1 MDNIYTTLAKLQDV
15 TNRTPIMESDTAGN
29 IENLKKESTKAV
41 SEDDSIFADTALS
54 MDNLAKLKE
63 VEETA
68 GTIKAE
74 LKDAMMSRLAE
85 LAGVPLSEIE
95 EAAGESETAESAA
108 SRIASEVVLD
118 DEDIAEAKDTHCSD
132 KCCGSDVKAEDCNC
146 PPDCKHCNCNA
157 VSESSAED
165 ERAHMQALAKASEP
179 ERGEERKKVSL
190 KKAPWEESVDEAVGD
205 SDSVR
210 NIDSILTSMNAD
222 HPGDIIADI
231 LHWCDAKNED
241 FNDLIRRGT
250 DYYHDEKEMAGE
262 SVEEAVGDSAE
273 SIWEL
278 CDELDCAAHPV
289 FSELVRYLDGDTLQD
304 FVADFRRHNDMNEG
318 AVNEADIDE
327 NAFNQA
333 AAAAARAGKKDFEFG
348 GKTHKTT
355 MSKDT
360 AHKLDDNVQVDEEE
374 KVEETTTAGA
384 VATDASGNGK
394 SLYKHASVYEGNDIA
409 QNAMRLMEGMN
420 INVSMNDQ
428 SGPSLTV
435 TATDE
440 DAAKLGSLLQ
450 LAGLGSLGMQH
461 EAVAEDQDFA
471 NAADDTATAD
481 TETLVNTIS
490 GGLNRQK
497 QQVNPNN
504 PGDNALAMQGMGN
517 NTVNLEDIT
526 ESHLMSLYQEFK
538 TK

>member
-95 EAAGESETAESAA
+95 EAAGERETAESAA

-190 KKAPWEESVDEAVGD
+190 KKAPWEESV
-205 SDSVR
+205 
-210 NIDSILTSMNAD
+210 
-222 HPGDIIADI
+222 
-231 LHWCDAKNED
+231 
-241 FNDLIRRGT
+241 
-250 DYYHDEKEMAGE
+250 
-262 SVEEAVGDSAE
+262 EEAVGDSAE
-273 SIWEL
+273 AIWEL

-318 AVNEADIDE
+318 AVNEDDIDE

-333 AAAAARAGKKDFEFG
+333 AAAAARAGKKDFKFG

-360 AHKLDDNVQVDEEE
+360 AHKLDDDVQVDEEEKEECRYCGGDCPNDEDNACDGYLGDIDGLYEGNDEE

-526 ESHLMSLYQEFK
+526 ESHLMSLYREFK

>member
-1 MDNIYTTLAKLQDV
+1 MDNDAEADDDAELDADDEGEKL
-15 TNRTPIMESDTAGN
+15 PLSDADDDAELDG
-29 IENLKKESTKAV
+29 
-41 SEDDSIFADTALS
+41 EDDSDYDHFEGYA
-54 MDNLAKLKE
+54 NE
-63 VEETA
+63 P
-68 GTIKAE
+68 
-74 LKDAMMSRLAE
+74 DA
-85 LAGVPLSEIE
+85 
-95 EAAGESETAESAA
+95 
-108 SRIASEVVLD
+108 
-118 DEDIAEAKDTHCSD
+118 HCSD

-146 PPDCKHCNCNA
+146 PPDCEHCNCNA

-190 KKAPWEESVDEAVGD
+190 KKAPWEESV
-205 SDSVR
+205 
-210 NIDSILTSMNAD
+210 
-222 HPGDIIADI
+222 
-231 LHWCDAKNED
+231 
-241 FNDLIRRGT
+241 
-250 DYYHDEKEMAGE
+250 
-262 SVEEAVGDSAE
+262 EEAVGDSAE
-273 SIWEL
+273 AIWEL

-318 AVNEADIDE
+318 AVNEDDIDE

-333 AAAAARAGKKDFEFG
+333 AAAAARAGKKDFKFG

-360 AHKLDDNVQVDEEE
+360 AHKLDDDVQVDEEE

>member
-190 KKAPWEESVDEAVGD
+190 KKAPWEESV
-205 SDSVR
+205 
-210 NIDSILTSMNAD
+210 
-222 HPGDIIADI
+222 
-231 LHWCDAKNED
+231 
-241 FNDLIRRGT
+241 
-250 DYYHDEKEMAGE
+250 
-262 SVEEAVGDSAE
+262 EEAVGDSAE
-273 SIWEL
+273 AIWEL

-360 AHKLDDNVQVDEEE
+360 AHKLDDDVQVDEEE

>member
-15 TNRTPIMESDTAGN
+15 ANKTPIMESDTAGN

-41 SEDDSIFADTALS
+41 SEDDGIFADTALS

-118 DEDIAEAKDTHCSD
+118 DEDVAEAKDTHCSD

-157 VSESSAED
+157 VSESSDED

-190 KKAPWEESVDEAVGD
+190 KKAPWE
-205 SDSVR
+205 
-210 NIDSILTSMNAD
+210 
-222 HPGDIIADI
+222 
-231 LHWCDAKNED
+231 
-241 FNDLIRRGT
+241 
-250 DYYHDEKEMAGE
+250 E

-289 FSELVRYLDGDTLQD
+289 FSELVRYLDSDTLQD
-304 FVADFRRHNDMNEG
+304 FVADFRRHNDMNED
-318 AVNEADIDE
+318 AVNEDDIDE

-360 AHKLDDNVQVDEEE
+360 AHKLDDDVQVDEEE

>member
-15 TNRTPIMESDTAGN
+15 ANKTPIMESDTAGN

-41 SEDDSIFADTALS
+41 SEDDGIFADTALS

-118 DEDIAEAKDTHCSD
+118 DEDVAEAKDTHCSD

-157 VSESSAED
+157 VNESSAED

-190 KKAPWEESVDEAVGD
+190 KKAPWD
-205 SDSVR
+205 
-210 NIDSILTSMNAD
+210 
-222 HPGDIIADI
+222 
-231 LHWCDAKNED
+231 
-241 FNDLIRRGT
+241 
-250 DYYHDEKEMAGE
+250 E

-273 SIWEL
+273 AIWEL

-304 FVADFRRHNDMNEG
+304 FVADFRRHNDMNED
-318 AVNEADIDE
+318 AVNEDDIDE

-360 AHKLDDNVQVDEEE
+360 AHKLDDDVQVDEEE

-526 ESHLMSLYQEFK
+526 ESHLMALYQEFK

>member
-190 KKAPWEESVDEAVGD
+190 KKAPWEESV
-205 SDSVR
+205 
-210 NIDSILTSMNAD
+210 
-222 HPGDIIADI
+222 
-231 LHWCDAKNED
+231 
-241 FNDLIRRGT
+241 
-250 DYYHDEKEMAGE
+250 
-262 SVEEAVGDSAE
+262 EEAVGDSAE
-273 SIWEL
+273 AIWEL

-318 AVNEADIDE
+318 AVNEDDIDE

-360 AHKLDDNVQVDEEE
+360 AHKLDDDVQVDEEE

>member
-15 TNRTPIMESDTAGN
+15 ANKTPIMESDTAGN

-41 SEDDSIFADTALS
+41 SEDDGIFADTALS

-118 DEDIAEAKDTHCSD
+118 DEDVAEAKDTHCSD

-157 VSESSAED
+157 VNESSAED

-190 KKAPWEESVDEAVGD
+190 KKAPWD
-205 SDSVR
+205 
-210 NIDSILTSMNAD
+210 
-222 HPGDIIADI
+222 
-231 LHWCDAKNED
+231 
-241 FNDLIRRGT
+241 
-250 DYYHDEKEMAGE
+250 E

-273 SIWEL
+273 AIWEL

-304 FVADFRRHNDMNEG
+304 FVADFRRHNDMNED
-318 AVNEADIDE
+318 AVNEDDIDE

-360 AHKLDDNVQVDEEE
+360 AHKLDDDVQVDEEE

>member
-15 TNRTPIMESDTAGN
+15 TNKTPIMESDTAGN

-118 DEDIAEAKDTHCSD
+118 DEDIAEAKGTHCSD

-190 KKAPWEESVDEAVGD
+190 KKAPWEESV
-205 SDSVR
+205 
-210 NIDSILTSMNAD
+210 
-222 HPGDIIADI
+222 
-231 LHWCDAKNED
+231 
-241 FNDLIRRGT
+241 
-250 DYYHDEKEMAGE
+250 
-262 SVEEAVGDSAE
+262 EEAVGDSAE
-273 SIWEL
+273 AIWEL

-318 AVNEADIDE
+318 AVNEDDIDE

-360 AHKLDDNVQVDEEE
+360 AHKLDDDVQVDEEE

-526 ESHLMSLYQEFK
+526 ESHLMSLYREFK

>member
-15 TNRTPIMESDTAGN
+15 ANKTPIMESDTAGN
-29 IENLKKESTKAV
+29 IENLKKESTKAI

-63 VEETA
+63 VKETA

-118 DEDIAEAKDTHCSD
+118 DEDVAEAKDTHCSD

-157 VSESSAED
+157 VSESSDED

-190 KKAPWEESVDEAVGD
+190 KKAPWE
-205 SDSVR
+205 
-210 NIDSILTSMNAD
+210 
-222 HPGDIIADI
+222 
-231 LHWCDAKNED
+231 
-241 FNDLIRRGT
+241 
-250 DYYHDEKEMAGE
+250 E

-304 FVADFRRHNDMNEG
+304 FVADFRRHNDMNED
-318 AVNEADIDE
+318 AVNEDDIDE

-360 AHKLDDNVQVDEEE
+360 AHKLDDDVQVDEEE

>member
-15 TNRTPIMESDTAGN
+15 ANKTPIMESDTAGN
-29 IENLKKESTKAV
+29 IENLKKESTNDSV
-41 SEDDSIFADTALS
+41 SQDDSIFADTALS

-95 EAAGESETAESAA
+95 EAAGERETAESAA

-118 DEDIAEAKDTHCSD
+118 DEDVAEAKDTHCSD

-190 KKAPWEESVDEAVGD
+190 KKAPWEESV
-205 SDSVR
+205 
-210 NIDSILTSMNAD
+210 
-222 HPGDIIADI
+222 
-231 LHWCDAKNED
+231 
-241 FNDLIRRGT
+241 
-250 DYYHDEKEMAGE
+250 
-262 SVEEAVGDSAE
+262 EEAVGDSAE

-304 FVADFRRHNDMNEG
+304 FVADFRRHNDMDED
-318 AVNEADIDE
+318 AVNEDDIDE

-360 AHKLDDNVQVDEEE
+360 AHKLDDDVQVDEEE
-374 KVEETTTAGA
+374 KVEETTTAGV
-384 VATDASGNGK
+384 VADASGNGK

>member
-15 TNRTPIMESDTAGN
+15 ANKTPIMESDTAGN
-29 IENLKKESTKAV
+29 IENLKKESTKSV
-41 SEDDSIFADTALS
+41 SEDDGIFADTALS

-118 DEDIAEAKDTHCSD
+118 DEDVAEAKDTHCSD

-157 VSESSAED
+157 VSESSDED

-190 KKAPWEESVDEAVGD
+190 KKAPWE
-205 SDSVR
+205 
-210 NIDSILTSMNAD
+210 
-222 HPGDIIADI
+222 
-231 LHWCDAKNED
+231 
-241 FNDLIRRGT
+241 
-250 DYYHDEKEMAGE
+250 E

-304 FVADFRRHNDMNEG
+304 FVADFRRHNDMNED
-318 AVNEADIDE
+318 AVNEDDIDE

-360 AHKLDDNVQVDEEE
+360 AHKLDDDVQVDEEE

>member
-190 KKAPWEESVDEAVGD
+190 KKAPWEESV
-205 SDSVR
+205 
-210 NIDSILTSMNAD
+210 
-222 HPGDIIADI
+222 
-231 LHWCDAKNED
+231 
-241 FNDLIRRGT
+241 
-250 DYYHDEKEMAGE
+250 
-262 SVEEAVGDSAE
+262 EEAVGDSAE
-273 SIWEL
+273 AIWEL

-318 AVNEADIDE
+318 AVNEDDIDE

-360 AHKLDDNVQVDEEE
+360 AHKLDDDVQVDEEE

-490 GGLNRQK
+490 SGLNRQK
-497 QQVNPNN
+497 QKVNPNK

>member
-190 KKAPWEESVDEAVGD
+190 KKAPWEESV
-205 SDSVR
+205 
-210 NIDSILTSMNAD
+210 
-222 HPGDIIADI
+222 
-231 LHWCDAKNED
+231 
-241 FNDLIRRGT
+241 
-250 DYYHDEKEMAGE
+250 
-262 SVEEAVGDSAE
+262 EEAVGDSAE
-273 SIWEL
+273 AIWEL

-304 FVADFRRHNDMNEG
+304 FVADFRRHNDMNE
-318 AVNEADIDE
+318 AVTEGGMKKTVTGMQEHLHDFAQEIQKKMHSYDAVVDELNDLFDEVVEMGDPIVTNAFKVLRTLEPEDFGEGEGGGPNRASSVAQDVMDIIDGSDDSDYDHLPKIGEGSEGTNE

-360 AHKLDDNVQVDEEE
+360 AHKLDDDVQVDEEE

-440 DAAKLGSLLQ
+440 DAAKTW
-450 LAGLGSLGMQH
+450 
-461 EAVAEDQDFA
+461 FI
-471 NAADDTATAD
+471 ATASR
-481 TETLVNTIS
+481 TRFTWYAARS
-490 GGLNRQK
+490 CC
-497 QQVNPNN
+497 
-504 PGDNALAMQGMGN
+504 
-517 NTVNLEDIT
+517 
-526 ESHLMSLYQEFK
+526 
-538 TK
+538 

>member
-15 TNRTPIMESDTAGN
+15 ANKTPIMESDTAGN

-41 SEDDSIFADTALS
+41 SEDDGIFADTALS

-118 DEDIAEAKDTHCSD
+118 DEDVAEAKDTHCSD

-157 VSESSAED
+157 VNESSAED

-190 KKAPWEESVDEAVGD
+190 KKAPWD
-205 SDSVR
+205 
-210 NIDSILTSMNAD
+210 
-222 HPGDIIADI
+222 
-231 LHWCDAKNED
+231 
-241 FNDLIRRGT
+241 
-250 DYYHDEKEMAGE
+250 E

-273 SIWEL
+273 AIWEL

-304 FVADFRRHNDMNEG
+304 FVADFRRHNDMNED
-318 AVNEADIDE
+318 AVNEDDIDE

-360 AHKLDDNVQVDEEE
+360 AHKLDDDVQVDEEE

-394 SLYKHASVYEGNDIA
+394 SLYKNASVYEGNDIA

-526 ESHLMSLYQEFK
+526 ESHLMALYQEFK